1 MGAATGEGAAFDP
14 RRLVDYSSPPG
25 ARPAADMAKLVDARD
40 LKSLGLW
47 PCGFDPRRPHHSLTA
62 GEETQIMGLEV
73 WEYALIAAGAIW
85 GAWLFR
91 KKKK

>member
-1 MGAATGEGAAFDP
+1 
-14 RRLVDYSSPPG
+14 
-25 ARPAADMAKLVDARD
+25 
-40 LKSLGLW
+40 
-47 PCGFDPRRPHHSLTA
+47 
-62 GEETQIMGLEV
+62 MGLEV